1 MVSVQTNKNRPQRP
15 QRVEQLAKEEG
26 EMSDN
31 EELCEQFKEV
41 KWMEWCEEVMFD
53 EIKTLKRL
61 NKLQTTSADLP
72 KEKVL
77 SKIRNYLQLIG
88 RRIDQIVY
96 EYEAELYKQDRMT
109 MRLWKY
115 VSTFSNLSG
124 ERLRQIYSKLKQEQE
139 EDAGVGP
146 SHGGPMVLHIRFC

>member
-1 MVSVQTNKNRPQRP
+1 MKGRENLLNISVSRDRGKKSKPGSVIVSVQTSKNRPQRP
-15 QRVEQLAKEEG
+15 QRVEQLVKEEG

-72 KEKVL
+72 KEKVQHL
-77 SKIRNYLQLIG
+77 L
-88 RRIDQIVY
+88 
-96 EYEAELYKQDRMT
+96 
-109 MRLWKY
+109 
-115 VSTFSNLSG
+115 F
-124 ERLRQIYSKLKQEQE
+124 
-139 EDAGVGP
+139 
-146 SHGGPMVLHIRFC
+146 